1 MKEGAERITKRI
13 LEDAHAAAEKIRE
26 ESAEKAASAESE
38 ARQKAERR
46 QETILEQ
53 GRKDAEEQKRR
64 IIGVAEL
71 EARKELLS
79 AKQEMIGEA
88 FQKSLEQLTGQD
100 DRDYLS
106 VIREMLLNFVET
118 GTETVIFSERD
129 LKRIS
134 DDFWKEINN
143 EVSGKDKQG
152 DLKLSEETRNI
163 KGGFILQSDGVEV
176 NCSFEALLEMKRDE
190 LEPELAAILFK

>member
-1 MKEGAERITKRI
+1 VKEGAERITKRI